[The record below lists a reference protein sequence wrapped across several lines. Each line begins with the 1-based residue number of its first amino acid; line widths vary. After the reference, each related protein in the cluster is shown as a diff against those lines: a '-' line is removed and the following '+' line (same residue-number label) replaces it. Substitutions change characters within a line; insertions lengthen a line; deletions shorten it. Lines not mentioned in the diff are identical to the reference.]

1 MQDLRKLNFIPHTW
15 PANLE
20 KWIGLFKEEAE
31 KEEIVNNVD
40 DGDSETDENEE
51 GDEDKKEDEEEPVN
65 DVKIPLSQLMDVR
78 TYKDIPNLD
87 KHPKWLQNL
96 VKEYSDIFSN
106 DENVCQV
113 MNVEPVELAVKPG
126 VAPPQQHMT
135 ASLPPVHLRKSADR
149 LLKNML
155 RRGLIKKADRHT
167 GPVSRAFFKAKRN
180 GEARL
185 LVDYKASQVNDML
198 LKNFHPQFGVE
209 QLISQIPPGMKY
221 YFSSDVADAF
231 FCYPLKEGK
240 NGSDLT
246 TFLTH
251 TGKYSFL
258 VSPQGLCTSQ
268 FTLGETMSNL
278 MDTPE
283 LNIKN
288 DGDDQDGGNTVLVDD
303 VAGWARSEEKVKRML
318 KDFFSRCRL
327 FNVRLN
333 AKKFQ

>member
-1 MQDLRKLNFIPHTW
+1 
-15 PANLE
+15 
-20 KWIGLFKEEAE
+20 
-31 KEEIVNNVD
+31 
-40 DGDSETDENEE
+40 
-51 GDEDKKEDEEEPVN
+51 
-65 DVKIPLSQLMDVR
+65 
-78 TYKDIPNLD
+78 
-87 KHPKWLQNL
+87 
-96 VKEYSDIFSN
+96 
-106 DENVCQV
+106 
-113 MNVEPVELAVKPG
+113 
-126 VAPPQQHMT
+126 
-135 ASLPPVHLRKSADR
+135 
-149 LLKNML
+149 ML

-185 LVDYKASQVNDML
+185 LVDYKASQVNDMI

-268 FTLGETMSNL
+268 FTLGEL
-278 MDTPE
+278 
-283 LNIKN
+283 
-288 DGDDQDGGNTVLVDD
+288 GGAQALWTD
-303 VAGWARSEEKVKRML
+303 EERIFSSMCKKRCQIRPIFT
-318 KDFFSRCRL
+318 FF
-327 FNVRLN
+327 
-333 AKKFQ
+333 